1 MRVSKK
7 KEERSEKQVG
17 KGGFC
22 CLGRSVAGAGEKRG
36 EREVRLS
43 LCVFTELVRTT
54 AAAQTG
60 LHVWTEDGEQT
71 QTRTGANGC
80 GHAR

>member
-7 KEERSEKQVG
+7 KEERSGKQVG
-17 KGGFC
+17 KGG
-22 CLGRSVAGAGEKRG
+22 SVAWADLWRAQERNGARG
-36 EREVRLS
+36 RYDC